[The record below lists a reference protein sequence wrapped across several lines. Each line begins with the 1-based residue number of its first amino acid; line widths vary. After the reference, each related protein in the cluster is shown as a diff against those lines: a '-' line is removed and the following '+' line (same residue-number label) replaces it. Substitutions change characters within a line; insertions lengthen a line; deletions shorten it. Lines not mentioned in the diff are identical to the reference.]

1 MCNYVLFHDRNNGA
15 ITHANLYHDCDLED
29 LMRYVEQFEIY
40 DAIEEEQQAIQ
51 ESEQRK
57 QK

>member
-1 MCNYVLFHDRNNGA
+1 
-15 ITHANLYHDCDLED
+15 
-29 LMRYVEQFEIY
+29 MRYVEQFEIY